1 MSFVFINLNKFTS
14 KKTRKYP
21 AFFLDLYTLLIF
33 KAKRGNRIGFPFSV
47 IHHGMHIM

>member
-14 KKTRKYP
+14 KKQENILL
-21 AFFLDLYTLLIF
+21 FFLDLYTLLIF
-33 KAKRGNRIGFPFSV
+33 KAKHGNRIGFPFSV